1 MGKYC
6 RLNSVCGYAGVN
18 VNCGS
23 EFTADLHRI
32 EGELG
37 RGSCFHR
44 HSVIWAFRHQCE
56 EKRRSLH
63 PLTLSLCMLQRVLEI
78 RCHLLQSDICL
89 AALPSVASSGSWI
102 CCLDPYKLPFP

>member
-1 MGKYC
+1 MGKYY

-18 VNCGS
+18 VNCDS

-32 EGELG
+32 EAELG

-56 EKRRSLH
+56 E
-63 PLTLSLCMLQRVLEI
+63 
-78 RCHLLQSDICL
+78 
-89 AALPSVASSGSWI
+89 
-102 CCLDPYKLPFP
+102 